1 MYVIVHC
8 SSLARYVSEG
18 CNADEQRVLGDE
30 LAFTLKRGRRLII
43 VCSVERCLTFTVT
56 LFATI
61 SLIFKGRLYLSIF
74 TIKVDL

>member
-30 LAFTLKRGRRLII
+30 LAFTLKWGRRLII
-43 VCSVERCLTFTVT
+43 VCSVEDV
-56 LFATI
+56 
-61 SLIFKGRLYLSIF
+61 SLSQLRYLQQL
-74 TIKVDL
+74 V